1 MAKVLRL
8 LDMTRHGRKFLLGLF
23 STLFRDP
30 KYCWLEGLFELKRSP
45 SRALNLDAYLASEL
59 QRYKDIDMCGVPGT
73 KVTGHRQEQ
82 LTQTWIV
89 RL

>member
-59 QRYKDIDMCGVPGT
+59 QRYKDTIRFHAIGAEVPG
-73 KVTGHRQEQ
+73 HRSEQ
-82 LTQTWIV
+82 LSLVSKGRT
-89 RL
+89 